1 MKLLTILIYT
11 LLITCIIACGPKKSH
26 KRKME
31 WKKHK
36 IEQNDSL
43 KRHHPDSI
51 VKYRDKRYAKRKK
64 RSEDVINNDEPI
76 I

>member
-1 MKLLTILIYT
+1 MKLLTYLLYT
-11 LLITCIIACGPKKSH
+11 LLIATFFSCGHPQKK
-26 KRKME
+26 KNME

-36 IEQNDSL
+36 IEQNDSI

-51 VKYRDKRYAKRKK
+51 VKHRDKRYAKRKK
-64 RSEDVINNDEPI
+64 RSEYKNDSI

>member
-1 MKLLTILIYT
+1 MKLLTYLLYT
-11 LLITCIIACGPKKSH
+11 LLIATFFGCGNPHK

-36 IEQNDSL
+36 IEQRDSI
-43 KRHHPDSI
+43 KKHHPDSI

-64 RSEDVINNDEPI
+64 RSKDIINNNEPI

>member
-11 LLITCIIACGPKKSH
+11 LLITCIVACGPRKSH

-36 IEQNDSL
+36 IEQRDSIR
-43 KRHHPDSI
+43 KHHPDSI
-51 VKYRDKRYAKRKK
+51 VKYRDKRYSKRKK
-64 RSEDVINNDEPI
+64 RGEHKNDSI
-76 I
+76 T

>member
-1 MKLLTILIYT
+1 MKILTLLIYT
-11 LLITCIIACGPKKSH
+11 LLITCIIACGPKPSH

-36 IEQNDSL
+36 IEKNDSI

-51 VKYRDKRYAKRKK
+51 VKYRDKRLAKRKK
-64 RSEDVINNDEPI
+64 RGEHKNDSI
-76 I
+76 T